1 MKKVN
6 FTKKDY
12 FSSEN
17 SQKEYEPIIVLN
29 FLVKPKK
36 NYFFVRFLG
45 LNLLKID
52 FFKKLRES
60 NDFWLRG

>member
-6 FTKKDY
+6 FTKEDY

-29 FLVKPKK
+29 FLVKP
-36 NYFFVRFLG
+36 
-45 LNLLKID
+45 
-52 FFKKLRES
+52 
-60 NDFWLRG
+60 